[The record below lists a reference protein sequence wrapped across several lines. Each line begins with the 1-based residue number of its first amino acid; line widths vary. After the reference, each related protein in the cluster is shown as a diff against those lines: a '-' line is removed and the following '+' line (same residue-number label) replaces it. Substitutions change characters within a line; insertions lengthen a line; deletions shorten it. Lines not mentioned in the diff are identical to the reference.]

1 MRVSERAEKC
11 VHERTQR
18 DLCRRLLLVPPPL
31 VDHGPFV
38 RLELAFRARGLLRF
52 KEPMTSHRSNQQRRK
67 GEIRARLDLLIFT
80 FPFRRVAVDDGDDL
94 DSLLSVG
101 ESVIICHDDQRSE

>member
-18 DLCRRLLLVPPPL
+18 DLCWLLLVPPPL

-52 KEPMTSHRSNQQRRK
+52 KEPMTSYIAATNNVGK
-67 GEIRARLDLLIFT
+67 EKFARDLIY
-80 FPFRRVAVDDGDDL
+80 
-94 DSLLSVG
+94 
-101 ESVIICHDDQRSE
+101 